1 MTCEGSI
8 LLIRWLGRAPGWL
21 VHGKLAGGIMVAGP
35 ARLRA
40 LVAEIEGGSSFYG
53 TRRDLRSVDLPI
65 DGGTTKIGC
74 SGGAEKKV
82 QHAHKMLDEMYPR
95 KKKRKRGE
103 DELVGAGRCG
113 EGRGG
118 MGLYRGRR
126 GEVAGA
132 VMADGTRAACG
143 ARGERRR
150 DMSAG
155 AARGSAR

>member
-103 DELVGAGRCG
+103 DCG
-113 EGRGG
+113 DYG
-118 MGLYRGRR
+118 YPISTRR
-126 GEVAGA
+126 
-132 VMADGTRAACG
+132 
-143 ARGERRR
+143 
-150 DMSAG
+150 
-155 AARGSAR
+155 